1 MDYLIEAY
9 LLDRN
14 LADFGMHT
22 ERYRNRKTMD
32 DAASTEELRI
42 QCKQSMNLIWRL
54 QYEYKELFGGHTILT

>member
-14 LADFGMHT
+14 LAGFGMHT

-32 DAASTEELRI
+32 DAAITKELRI
-42 QCKQSMNLIWRL
+42 QCKQSMNLKWIL
-54 QYEYKELFGGHTILT
+54 QYEEEE